1 MRGEI
6 SDRLRSALGDRYEI
20 AKQVGRGAMAIVYQA
35 RDLRHDRQVAL
46 KVLRPELA
54 IALGHERF
62 LREIDVLARLRHPSI
77 LPLYD
82 SGEAD
87 GLLYYVMPFAAGE
100 TLRDRMTRE
109 KQLPVSDAI
118 RFAREVAEAL
128 DAAHGAGIVHRDIKP
143 ENIILEHG
151 HAMVVDFGI
160 ARAVSRSAGE
170 RLTDSG
176 VTLGTPMYMSPEQA
190 SGETEIDG
198 RSDIYSLGCVLYE
211 MLAGEAPFRGPTPQ
225 AQIARRFVGEPPSVR
240 TVRTTVP
247 RELERAIKKTMAK
260 APADRFATAAELIR
274 ALDEASAILSG
285 ARPSVTTD
293 EVTLGLDPRG
303 RWWRSTAGRV
313 VLAIA
318 LLLAL
323 AAAGYAVSTLYE
335 RDASGTTTR

>member
-1 MRGEI
+1 MKGEI
-6 SDRLRSALGDRYEI
+6 VERLEEALGDRYEI
-20 AKQVGRGAMAIVYQA
+20 VKQVGRGAMAIVYQA

-62 LREIDVLARLRHPSI
+62 LREIEVLSRLRHASI

-82 SGEAD
+82 SGQAD

-109 KQLPVSDAI
+109 KQMPVPDAI

-143 ENIILEHG
+143 ENIIVEHG

-190 SGETEIDG
+190 RGAVEVDG

-211 MLAGEAPFRGPTPQ
+211 MLAGLPPFTGPTR
-225 AQIARRFVGEPPSVR
+225 AAVLARAMTEAMPSLK
-240 TVRTTVP
+240 TVCPLVP
-247 RELERAIKKTMAK
+247 TAVEEAVAK
-260 APADRFATAAELIR
+260 ALAKRPEDRFAGAADFAR
-274 ALDEASAILSG
+274 ALGCDLG
-285 ARPSVTTD
+285 APAR
-293 EVTLGLDPRG
+293 RG
-303 RWWRSTAGRV
+303 
-313 VLAIA
+313 
-318 LLLAL
+318 
-323 AAAGYAVSTLYE
+323 
-335 RDASGTTTR
+335 